1 MKEHY
6 CFTKLKLECVFLS
19 SLLLAACASQSPAPS
34 DVEAADSGSLHAPG
48 GPEAK
53 TLGLDPTDPEV
64 MYRVLAGEL
73 LGAEGDMERAASEYL
88 EAAMESDDPAIAAR
102 ATRIALAAKA
112 WQHAAMAA
120 DRWVV
125 LQPENITARQTAVR
139 NMMMV
144 GDYVGAEHH
153 LNGIIKQMPHDNV
166 RAWALVTAL
175 LSSAANS
182 EKAGR
187 VLEHLIADNGAE
199 NNADAVFASSR
210 LMARRGALAEA
221 ADLAASAIE
230 LDPDRAEFQA
240 WAGRLA
246 VNLEQLDQALVFY
259 QAAWALRPAEI
270 RFAMAYAELL
280 KRTGDPVRAQEVLTT
295 LEDTPET
302 RFARIAFALDSGQR
316 PLAEQL
322 YREYRTSEYSDSM
335 ERAFQAAQAAELLGW
350 PDEAVDWY
358 QEVVR
363 GERAFVSALRR
374 AFLTAESGD
383 LDRARNQLQQLRLRD
398 EPEFVR
404 ESFMAESEI
413 LVNAAMPAQALELL
427 NTALDTLP
435 SDTQLLYA
443 RALVAVQLG
452 ELGIAEADLRG
463 IIELEPQNVAALNA
477 LGYTLADLTGRYE
490 EAQDLIHAAYAMQP
504 EEVSIID
511 SMGWV
516 AFRMGRL
523 KEAERFLRDAW
534 SRDQNAEIAAHLG
547 EVLWV
552 SEQHEE
558 ALMVWRDAY
567 RIDSAN
573 TILNETMERFGV
585 AP

>member
-1 MKEHY
+1 
-6 CFTKLKLECVFLS
+6 
-19 SLLLAACASQSPAPS
+19 
-34 DVEAADSGSLHAPG
+34 
-48 GPEAK
+48 
-53 TLGLDPTDPEV
+53 
-64 MYRVLAGEL
+64 
-73 LGAEGDMERAASEYL
+73 
-88 EAAMESDDPAIAAR
+88 
-102 ATRIALAAKA
+102 
-112 WQHAAMAA
+112 
-120 DRWVV
+120 
-125 LQPENITARQTAVR
+125 
-139 NMMMV
+139 
-144 GDYVGAEHH
+144 
-153 LNGIIKQMPHDNV
+153 
-166 RAWALVTAL
+166 
-175 LSSAANS
+175 
-182 EKAGR
+182 
-187 VLEHLIADNGAE
+187 
-199 NNADAVFASSR
+199 
-210 LMARRGALAEA
+210 
-221 ADLAASAIE
+221 
-230 LDPDRAEFQA
+230 
-240 WAGRLA
+240 
-246 VNLEQLDQALVFY
+246 
-259 QAAWALRPAEI
+259 
-270 RFAMAYAELL
+270 
-280 KRTGDPVRAQEVLTT
+280 
-295 LEDTPET
+295 
-302 RFARIAFALDSGQR
+302 
-316 PLAEQL
+316 
-322 YREYRTSEYSDSM
+322 M

-477 LGYTLADLTGRYE
+477 LGYTLADLTSRYE
-490 EAQDLIHAAYAMQP
+490 EAQDLIRAAYAMQP

-523 KEAERFLRDAW
+523 EEAERFLRDAW

-552 SEQHEE
+552 SEQQEE

-585 AP
+585 VP

>member
-175 LSSAANS
+175 LSSAVNS

-199 NNADAVFASSR
+199 NNADALFASSR

>member
-175 LSSAANS
+175 LSSAVNS

>member
-6 CFTKLKLECVFLS
+6 CFTKLKLECVFLL
-19 SLLLAACASQSPAPS
+19 SLLLAACASQPPAPG
-34 DVEAADSGSLHAPG
+34 DGEAVDSGSLHVPGAPG
-48 GPEAK
+48 AN

-112 WQHAAMAA
+112 WQHAVMAA

-125 LQPENITARQTAVR
+125 LQPENITARQTAAR
-139 NMMMV
+139 TMMMV

-153 LNGIIKQMPHDNV
+153 LNGIINQMSHDNV
-166 RAWALVTAL
+166 RAWALVTTL

-187 VLEHLIADNGAE
+187 VMEHLIADNGAE

-230 LDPDRAEFQA
+230 LDPERAEFQA

-280 KRTGDPVRAQEVLTT
+280 KRTGDPVGAQEVLTT

-302 RFARIAFALDSGQR
+302 RFVRIAFALDSGQR

-322 YREYRTSEYSDSM
+322 YREYRTSEYGDSM

-350 PDEAVDWY
+350 PDEAIDWY

-383 LDRARNQLQQLRLRD
+383 LDRARNQLQELRLRD

-413 LVNAAMPAQALELL
+413 LVNAAMPAQALEVL

-452 ELGIAEADLRG
+452 EIGIAEADLRG
-463 IIELEPQNVAALNA
+463 IIEHEPQNVAALNA

-490 EAQDLIHAAYAMQP
+490 EAQDLIRAAYAMQP

-523 KEAERFLRDAW
+523 EEAERFLREAW

-573 TILNETMERFGV
+573 TVLNETMERFGV